1 MIVGNTI
8 CRAPTNKLSG
18 AAERGGTT
26 FSSTSPLTR
35 RTTPTKK
42 TPIVPMSAHPLHK
55 LLRSNHRR
63 KVIVDA
69 LECDLF
75 LLKCRRAGGVP
86 DHNGQQSVVASIAD
100 VSFNAPVQVDTSEDH
115 NLDTLARELERQVGT
130 NEGGLVSALVQFV

>member
-35 RTTPTKK
+35 RTTPTRK
-42 TPIVPMSAHPLHK
+42 TPIVPMSAHPLHE
-55 LLRSNHRR
+55 LVGGDDGREI
-63 KVIVDA
+63 VVDA

-75 LLKCRRAGGVP
+75 LLQCRGAGGVP
-86 DHNGQQSVVASIAD
+86 DHDGQQSVVAGIAE
-100 VSFNAPVQVDTSEDH
+100 VSFNAPVHLGGGEHDDFH
-115 NLDTLARELERQVGT
+115 GIAGELEGQ
-130 NEGGLVSALVQFV
+130 GGANGRGWVSGAM